1 MKVATEIH
9 YLQTRFCFKSA
20 PPTAL
25 VEETAILVSPTKE
38 IGNSSDLIART
49 DSVFFVA
56 PIQIQ
61 LSTTTQN
68 MRNVMLTIDRI
79 LCDRF
84 IVNVVHVATLMATVE
99 AVVNVVAAL
108 AALRLAPAAR
118 ATLKSIMFFHDFS
131 LSNQSPSAL
140 TPEKSG
146 ASAVCLFTVLEWRED
161 VLLDELLA
169 RNRH

>member
-118 ATLKSIMFFHDFS
+118 ATLKSIMV
-131 LSNQSPSAL
+131 LPRLQLEQPVAISADSR
-140 TPEKSG
+140 EKRG
-146 ASAVCLFTVLEWRED
+146 ECRLLVHVLEWRED